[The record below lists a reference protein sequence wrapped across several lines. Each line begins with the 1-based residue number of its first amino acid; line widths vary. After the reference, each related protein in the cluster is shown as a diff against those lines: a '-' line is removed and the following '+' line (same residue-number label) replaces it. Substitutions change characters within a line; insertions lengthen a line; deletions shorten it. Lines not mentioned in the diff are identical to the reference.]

1 MSFFLDYISERQNRE
16 LQKGVPILTHVKR
29 IIPVLLALAVLLG
42 SVVYADF
49 EGLDRLGE
57 VSTPEFTIS
66 GNTVTC
72 KAKVRFPGQEINA
85 TLELYRGN
93 TLVAWWTDSGTGSVT
108 FSEPAPFIS
117 GMTYTLTISGTANGI
132 AFTPQSTTQT
142 LW

>member
-1 MSFFLDYISERQNRE
+1 MI
-16 LQKGVPILTHVKR
+16 KVKR
-29 IIPVLLALAVLLG
+29 IIPIVIALVVLLG
-42 SVVYADF
+42 SVVFAGF
-49 EGLDRLGE
+49 ENNKQQRGVDPPSFS
-57 VSTPEFTIS
+57 VN

-72 KAKVRFPGQEINA
+72 MASARYFGKSINA